1 MNPNSVD
8 LARSQMQKILEVLKT
23 DLSTVRTGRATP
35 SLVENV
41 VINAYQGSARMKVVE
56 LAHVAVSDSQTLL
69 ITPFDPTIIGEINK
83 GIQEANVGFTPVID
97 GQLIRISI
105 PLLSEERRQELV
117 HLVNQKLEGGRI
129 QVRQA
134 RHEGMTDVK
143 KLLDNKEISEDDQ
156 QRLEKEIQKLTDDT
170 ISEIDALGKKK
181 EEELMQV

>member
-8 LARSQMQKILEVLKT
+8 LARGQMQKILDVLKT

-69 ITPFDPTIIGEINK
+69 VTPFDPTIIGEINK
-83 GIQEANVGFTPVID
+83 GIQEANIGFTPVID

-170 ISEIDALGKKK
+170 ISEIDAMGKKK